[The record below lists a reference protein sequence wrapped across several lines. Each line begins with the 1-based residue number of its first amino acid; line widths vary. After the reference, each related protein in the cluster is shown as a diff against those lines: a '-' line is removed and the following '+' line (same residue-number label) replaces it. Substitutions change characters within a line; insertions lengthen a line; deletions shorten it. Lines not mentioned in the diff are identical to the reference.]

1 MAKKLTMQQKS
12 ERGRSE
18 RRVVAQTARKVR
30 DKKEDAAIA
39 KANAMLD
46 EMMRDGTIKD
56 IQKAKQE
63 IMRKTGDVMP
73 NGQAAMIDNVCV
85 IGQLANQQLARS
97 VGKAVLSARMADR
110 W

>member
-46 EMMRDGTIKD
+46 EMMREGTIPLGGL
-56 IQKAKQE
+56 QKAKDMIAKKQAHIQWE
-63 IMRKTGDVMP
+63 EMNNGRK
-73 NGQAAMIDNVCV
+73 N
-85 IGQLANQQLARS
+85 
-97 VGKAVLSARMADR
+97 
-110 W
+110 

>member
-1 MAKKLTMQQKS
+1 MAKKLTLQQKS

-18 RRVVAQTARKVR
+18 RRAVAQNARVR
-30 DKKEDAAIA
+30 DRKEDAAIA

-63 IMRKTGDVMP
+63 IMQERQAHIQWEEMNNGRK
-73 NGQAAMIDNVCV
+73 N
-85 IGQLANQQLARS
+85 
-97 VGKAVLSARMADR
+97 
-110 W
+110 